1 MSWGKPCRQV
11 GPYKISGSSAAVEGE
26 HDAIFYE
33 DVKFVTLRTTDAKL
47 VEAMGLAGCNLKRDI
62 KIKISTTG
70 CARWKRVA
78 ACRADH
84 DLLAIDAVGDLLFGV
99 RPADNDMCTP
109 DKRLKVLLSA
119 VVSGPTTVL
128 QRWPVRRRRCSKR
141 YPCRPARVL

>member
-62 KIKISTTG
+62 KTKISTTG
-70 CARWKRVA
+70 CARWKPVA

-84 DLLAIDAVGDLLFGV
+84 DLKEIAFRLRRLLLRLLRCNLTNDNIRPSDLPF
-99 RPADNDMCTP
+99 
-109 DKRLKVLLSA
+109 DKKFANRQTIAL
-119 VVSGPTTVL
+119 
-128 QRWPVRRRRCSKR
+128 
-141 YPCRPARVL
+141 